1 MDEVALQQF
10 RKEQADLLLDV
21 LREVE
26 LAILDSELAG
36 CFDAAVALEIQALAT
51 LRNWLLSW
59 WIDNIRV
66 FFQRQLQDDIV
77 REEAAALRR
86 RMNMTEDQRITE
98 AMQYLQ
104 RLTVERVKQRRN
116 LGKRA
121 TFLTENITWT
131 CLLLYDTYVCMYVL
145 FRRFICDP
153 ALPYAWRGREEY
165 RSIRG
170 FLCCNYWTCVVS

>member
-36 CFDAAVALEIQALAT
+36 CFDAAVALEIQALAS

-131 CLLLYDTYVCMYVL
+131 CLLLYDNVIRYVCMYYFGGL
-145 FRRFICDP
+145 FATLLCPMHGVAERNTAQYVVF
-153 ALPYAWRGREEY
+153 YAVIIEH
-165 RSIRG
+165 
-170 FLCCNYWTCVVS
+170 V